1 MGKLAFFLHFILAV
15 FPIDASENRRHIHV
29 IYKGNKKKKT
39 HRGNTVAKIWIEEN
53 GQKKIEVD
61 WSTLSMDELGEIMEA
76 VDANWDFIMKQIDEV
91 FKGNKV
97 KILTL
102 NDK

>member
-29 IYKGNKKKKT
+29 IYKGKKKNKT
-39 HRGNTVAKIWIEEN
+39 HRGNTVAKIWIEKN
-53 GQKKIEVD
+53 GVKNIEVD
-61 WSTLSMDELGEIMEA
+61 WATLSTAELEEIVMA
-76 VDANWDFIMKQIDEV
+76 VDVNWDYIMSQIDEV

-97 KILTL
+97 KVLTL
-102 NDK
+102 KTK

>member
-29 IYKGNKKKKT
+29 IYKGKKKSKT

-53 GQKKIEVD
+53 GSKNIEVD
-61 WSTLSMDELGEIMEA
+61 WTTLSASEMEPIISA
-76 VDANWDFIMKQIDEV
+76 VDANWDFLMRQIDAV

-97 KILTL
+97 RILTL
-102 NDK
+102 KK